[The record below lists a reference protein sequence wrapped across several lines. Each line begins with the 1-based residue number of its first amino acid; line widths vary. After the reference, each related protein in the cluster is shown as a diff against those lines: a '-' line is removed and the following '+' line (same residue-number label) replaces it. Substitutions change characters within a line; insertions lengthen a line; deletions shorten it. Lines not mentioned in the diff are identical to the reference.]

1 MRPFFVKVLKSG
13 VPVSL
18 LSAAIGYGLATF
30 AGTFADAQMLQTGG
44 TGELPSAKMKVRMPL
59 LLGGLTFGAFVSMEA
74 FAAFVRN
81 RRGAPAAKPTPKLRA
96 TTASGLDS
104 EVEALLNQILAQT
117 EAEAL
122 TQTPIPG
129 VSSDAHEPRSLSTTH

>member
-1 MRPFFVKVLKSG
+1 MRPFFVKVLKTG
-13 VPVSL
+13 LPVSL

-30 AGTFADAQMLQTGG
+30 AGTFADAQVLQTGG

-59 LLGGLTFGAFVSMEA
+59 LLGGLSFGAFASMEA
-74 FAAFVRN
+74 VAAYFRN
-81 RRGAPAAKPTPKLRA
+81 RRAAPAAKPTPKRQA
-96 TTASGLDS
+96 TTATGLDS
-104 EVEALLNQILAQT
+104 EVEALLNKILAQT

-129 VSSDAHEPRSLSTTH
+129 VSSDAHEPRNLSTTH